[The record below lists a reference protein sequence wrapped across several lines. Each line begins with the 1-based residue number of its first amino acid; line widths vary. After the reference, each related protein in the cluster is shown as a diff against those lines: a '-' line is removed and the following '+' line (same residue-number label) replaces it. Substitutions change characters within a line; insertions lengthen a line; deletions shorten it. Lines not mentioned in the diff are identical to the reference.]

1 MLKLVVT
8 DLDGTLLDQH
18 HQIPT
23 ICKQAL
29 QAVDALGIQVMLAT
43 GRHFNDVVALAQ
55 QLEIDTCLITSNG
68 ARVHNRDG
76 ELLYEN
82 HIPGSLASKVL
93 SLSAGFSVHRNIY
106 QGENWWVEVP
116 NEALLAIHHSSQF
129 SYQLT
134 DFTQLNPEGIDKFY
148 FYAEHELLLPLEVEL
163 KAQLGDELYITFT
176 TENYLEVMNKGVSK
190 GQALQAILHNR
201 NICPSEVMAF
211 GDGFNDIDM
220 LQLVG
225 EPVVMQNA
233 HSDIKRLLKD
243 AMIAPANSENGVAHH
258 LHKTVLRETYS
269 VPTL

>member
-18 HQIPT
+18 HQIPL

-55 QLEIDTCLITSNG
+55 QLDIDTCLITSNG
-68 ARVHNRDG
+68 ARVHNQAG

-82 HIPGSLASKVL
+82 HIPVSLALQVL
-93 SLSAGFSVHRNIY
+93 AISTGFEVHRNIY
-106 QGENWWVEVP
+106 QGENWWVEAP
-116 NEALLAIHHSSQF
+116 NEPLLAIHHSSQF

-134 DFTQLNPEGIDKFY
+134 DFTGLNPEGIDKFY
-148 FYAEHELLLPLEVEL
+148 FHAEHNQLLPLEIEL
-163 KAQLGDELYITFT
+163 KALLGDELSITFT

-190 GQALQAILHNR
+190 GQTLQAVLQRRGIE
-201 NICPSEVMAF
+201 PSEVMAF

-233 HSDIKRLLKD
+233 HSDIKQLLKD
-243 AMIAPANSENGVAHH
+243 AMIAPSNSENGVALH
-258 LHKTVLRETYS
+258 LHKTVLC
-269 VPTL
+269 

>member
-8 DLDGTLLDQH
+8 DLDGTLLDHH
-18 HQIPT
+18 HQITP

-43 GRHFNDVVALAQ
+43 GRHFNDVIALAQ
-55 QLEIDTCLITSNG
+55 PLEINVCLITSNG

-82 HIPGSLASKVL
+82 HIPGSLALQVL
-93 SLSAGFSVHRNIY
+93 AVSAAFGVHRNIY
-106 QGENWWVEVP
+106 QGADWWVETP

-129 SYQLT
+129 CYQLT
-134 DFTQLNPEGIDKFY
+134 DFSQLNPEGIDKFY
-148 FYAEHELLLPLEVEL
+148 FYAEYEQLLPLEAEL
-163 KAQLGDELYITFT
+163 KARLGDKLYITFT

-190 GQALQAILHNR
+190 GQALQSILHNR

-220 LQLVG
+220 LQMVG
-225 EPVVMQNA
+225 EPVVMRNA
-233 HSDIKRLLKD
+233 HSEIKHLLKN
-243 AMIAPANSENGVAHH
+243 AMIAPANSENGVAQH
-258 LHKTVLRETYS
+258 LHNTVLR
-269 VPTL
+269 

>member
-18 HQIPT
+18 HQITPL
-23 ICKQAL
+23 CKQAL

-43 GRHFNDVVALAQ
+43 GRHFQDVFTLAQ

-68 ARVHNRDG
+68 ARVHNNLG

-82 HIPGSLASKVL
+82 HIPGSLASQVL
-93 SLSAGFSVHRNIY
+93 AISNGFAVHRNIY

-116 NEALLAIHHSSQF
+116 NEYLLAIHHSSQF
-129 SYQLT
+129 GYQLT
-134 DFTQLNPEGIDKFY
+134 DFAKLTPQGIDKFY
-148 FYAEHELLLPLEVEL
+148 FYAEHHELLPLEAAL

-190 GQALQAILHNR
+190 GQALQAVLQRKRVH
-201 NICPSEVMAF
+201 PSEVMAF

-220 LQLVG
+220 
-225 EPVVMQNA
+225 
-233 HSDIKRLLKD
+233 
-243 AMIAPANSENGVAHH
+243 
-258 LHKTVLRETYS
+258 
-269 VPTL
+269 